1 MNGTTETPSRVEIR
15 PQQGPQEQFLSTP
28 ADIAI
33 YGGAAGGGKSW
44 GLLVEPLRH
53 IHNPN
58 FGATIFR
65 RTFKQVSQQGGL
77 WDEASQL
84 YPLLGAKSRDDE
96 WVFPSGARVKFA
108 HLEHEKN
115 KLDYQGAQIP
125 LLGFDELTHFT
136 RGQFFYLLS
145 RNRTTCGVRPYVRAT
160 CNPDPDSFVAQL
172 ISWWLDEHTGYAIP
186 ERSGVVRWFVN
197 IGDEIVWADTPD
209 ELRERFGNPRLPP
222 DHDEQPQPKSLT
234 FIRAMLSDN
243 QILRKKDPGYLAT
256 LKALPLVER
265 ERLLSG
271 NWKIRPSAGLY
282 FKRSYFEIVDAVPIA
297 AKRVRAWDFAATDPE
312 ELAEGKDPDYTAG
325 CKMSRH
331 GITYYVEHME
341 RGQWNPGRVERSL
354 VNTASADSREC
365 DISIPQDPG
374 QAGKYQVK
382 NFVGLLAGYNVRSS
396 PETGDKIQRASALS
410 AQAEAGNVKILR
422 GPWNEAFLSELE
434 NFPSVGAHDDQV
446 DAASRAF
453 HHLTRPAEPGIRSLG

>member
-1 MNGTTETPSRVEIR
+1 VRIEIR
-15 PQQGPQEQFLSTP
+15 PQPGPQEQFLSTS

-44 GLLVEPLRH
+44 ALLVEPLRH
-53 IHNPN
+53 IHNPQ
-58 FGATIFR
+58 FGAVIFR
-65 RTFKQVSQQGGL
+65 RTSPQIRNEGGP
-77 WDEASQL
+77 WDESAKL
-84 YPLLGAKSRDDE
+84 YPLLGAEAKESVLE
-96 WVFPSGARVKFA
+96 WKFPSGAAISFA
-108 HLEHEKN
+108 HLEHEKT
-115 KLDYQGAQIP
+115 KLDWQGAQIP
-125 LLGFDELTHFT
+125 LIGFDELTHFSK
-136 RGQFFYLLS
+136 GQFFYLMS
-145 RNRTTCGVRPYVRAT
+145 RNRSMCGVKPYIRAT

-172 ISWWLDEHTGYAIP
+172 INWWIDPDTGYAIP
-186 ERSGVVRWFVN
+186 ERSGVIRWFIALN
-197 IGDEIVWADTPD
+197 DEIIWGDTRE
-209 ELRERFGNPRLPP
+209 ELIEKHGP
-222 DHDEQPQPKSLT
+222 ETQPKSLT
-234 FIRAMLSDN
+234 FIRAMLTDN
-243 QILRKKDPGYLAT
+243 QILLKQDPGYLAN

-265 ERLLSG
+265 ERLLGG

-282 FKRSYFEIVDAVPIA
+282 FKRSYFEIVDAVPIT

-354 VNTASADSREC
+354 VNTASADGREC
-365 DISIPQDPG
+365 DVSIPQDPG

>member
-1 MNGTTETPSRVEIR
+1 VRIEIR
-15 PQQGPQEQFLSTP
+15 PQPGPQEQFLSTS

-44 GLLVEPLRH
+44 ALLVEPLRH
-53 IHNPN
+53 IHNPQ
-58 FGATIFR
+58 FGAVIFR
-65 RTFKQVSQQGGL
+65 RTSPQIRNEGGP
-77 WDEASQL
+77 WDESAKL
-84 YPLLGAKSRDDE
+84 YPLLGAEAKESVLE
-96 WVFPSGARVKFA
+96 WKFPSGAAISFA
-108 HLEHEKN
+108 HLEHEKT
-115 KLDYQGAQIP
+115 KLDWQGAQIP
-125 LLGFDELTHFT
+125 LIGFDELTHFS
-136 RGQFFYLLS
+136 RGQFFYLMS
-145 RNRTTCGVRPYVRAT
+145 RNRSMCGVKPYIRAT

-172 ISWWLDEHTGYAIP
+172 ISWWIDPDTGYAIP
-186 ERSGVVRWFVN
+186 ERSGVIRWFIALN
-197 IGDEIVWADTPD
+197 DEIIWGDTRE
-209 ELRERFGNPRLPP
+209 ELIEKHGP
-222 DHDEQPQPKSLT
+222 ETQPKSLT
-234 FIRAMLSDN
+234 FIRAMLTDN
-243 QILRKKDPGYLAT
+243 QILLKQDPGYLAN

-265 ERLLSG
+265 ERLLGG

-282 FKRSYFEIVDAVPIA
+282 FKRSYFEIVDAVPIT

-354 VNTASADSREC
+354 VNTASADGREC
-365 DISIPQDPG
+365 DVSIPQDPG